1 MTLRVWLPGGSAP
14 EKGGIM
20 RSNGLLTD
28 LLISTLW
35 FALFYFAL
43 GQMRKPLFGYFAH
56 IAQLFE
62 FFP

>member
-1 MTLRVWLPGGSAP
+1 
-14 EKGGIM
+14 M

-43 GQMRKPLFGYFAH
+43 GQMRQQLFSYFAH

-62 FFP
+62 FFPP

>member
-1 MTLRVWLPGGSAP
+1 
-14 EKGGIM
+14 M

-43 GQMRKPLFGYFAH
+43 GQMRQQLFAYFAH
-56 IAQLFE
+56 LTQMLD